1 MANANFVVESLPAY
15 VATNKDLLL
24 KNFALPNKG
33 TRARC
38 SIQTGVKKNA
48 YINFLDMSPALAD
61 GTDCTFSADGSATL
75 TQREINTAVLK
86 TDMEIC
92 PRNLIGKYAEFLV
105 RVNATEESLPFE
117 QYIMDGVI
125 AELNKK
131 IETLIWQGD
140 INSETADLKWTDGLL
155 KILADDQDSISA
167 TYSYSAT
174 AFEKIKAVYL
184 AMPDEAIE
192 RGGEIYVSPALYR
205 QFVMELM
212 EKNLYHYAGPQAEYP
227 EEFYFP
233 GTNVKVVN
241 TYGLSGSGNVI
252 EIVGT
257 FAKNIFYGCDMEG
270 DNEDID
276 LWYSR
281 DNRTFRLEALW
292 NSGVQVAFP
301 EYVVKGM
308 VQAG

>member
-24 KNFALPNKG
+24 RNFALPNKG

-38 SIQTGVKKNA
+38 SIQTGVKKDA

-75 TQREINTAVLK
+75 TQRVINTAVLK
-86 TDMEIC
+86 SDMEIC

-117 QYIMDGVI
+117 QYIMDGVT

-131 IETLIWQGD
+131 IEKLIWQGD
-140 INSETADLKWTDGLL
+140 TESETADLKWTDGLL
-155 KILADDQDSISA
+155 KIASEDSDVVKVNVSA
-167 TYSYSAT
+167 SGD
-174 AFEKIKAVYL
+174 AFASIKKVYM
-184 AMPDEAIE
+184 AMTDEAIE

-205 QFVMELM
+205 EFVMNLM

-241 TYGLSGSGNVI
+241 TYGLSGSKQI
-252 EIVGT
+252 LGT

-292 NSGVQVAFP
+292 NSGVQIAFP
-301 EYVVKGM
+301 EHVVLGIE
-308 VQAG
+308 QAG

>member
-38 SIQTGVKKNA
+38 SIQTGVKKDA

-92 PRNLIGKYAEFLV
+92 PRNLIGKYAEYLV

-117 QYIMDGVI
+117 QYIMDGVT

-131 IETLIWQGD
+131 IERLIWQGD
-140 INSETADLKWTDGLL
+140 TASADDADLKWTDGLL
-155 KILADDQDSISA
+155 KIASEDSDVTKVNVSA
-167 TYSYSAT
+167 SGDAFAT
-174 AFEKIKAVYL
+174 IKKVYM
-184 AMPDEAIE
+184 AMTDEAIE

-205 QFVMELM
+205 EFVMGLM

-227 EEFYFP
+227 EEFFFP

-241 TYGLSGSGNVI
+241 TYGLSGSNQI
-252 EIVGT
+252 LGT

-292 NSGVQVAFP
+292 NSGVQIAFP
-301 EYVVKGM
+301 EHVVLGIE
-308 VQAG
+308 QAG

>member
-15 VATNKDLLL
+15 VAANKDMLL

-38 SIQTGVKKNA
+38 SIQTGVKKDA

-75 TQREINTAVLK
+75 TQREIKTAVLK

-92 PRNLIGKYAEFLV
+92 PGNLIGKYAEYLV

-117 QYIMDGVI
+117 QFIMDGVTN
-125 AELNKK
+125 ELNRK
-131 IETLIWQGD
+131 IEKLIWQGD
-140 INSETADLKWTDGLL
+140 TENEDASLKWVDGLL
-155 KILADDQDSISA
+155 KIIGNDSSAITA
-167 TYSYSAT
+167 TYAKSAT
-174 AFEKIKAVYL
+174 AFERIKTVYM

-205 QFVMELM
+205 QFIMELI

-241 TYGLSGSGNVI
+241 TYGLSDYKHST

-257 FAKNIFYGCDMEG
+257 FAKNIFYGCDLEG

-301 EYVVKGM
+301 ELVVIGQ

>member
-15 VATNKDLLL
+15 VAKNKDMLL

-38 SIQTGVKKNA
+38 SIQTGVKKDA

-61 GTDCTFSADGSATL
+61 GTDCTFNANGSATL

-92 PRNLIGKYAEFLV
+92 PRNLIGKYAEYLV

-117 QYIMDGVI
+117 QFIMDGVT
-125 AELNKK
+125 AELNRK
-131 IETLIWQGD
+131 IEKLIWQGNAD
-140 INSETADLKWTDGLL
+140 GEDADLKWTDGLL
-155 KILADDQDSISA
+155 KIADGESDTTKVNIASSGD
-167 TYSYSAT
+167 
-174 AFEKIKAVYL
+174 AFTQIKKVYL
-184 AMPDEAIE
+184 KMSDEAIE

-205 QFVMELM
+205 QFVMGLM

-233 GTNVKVVN
+233 GTNVKVVS
-241 TYGLSGSGNVI
+241 TYGLSGTEFI
-252 EIVGT
+252 LGT
-257 FAKNIFYGCDMEG
+257 FAKNIFYGCDLEG

-292 NSGVQVAFP
+292 NSGVQIAFP
-301 EYVVKGM
+301 EHVVLGIQ
-308 VQAG
+308 QAG

>member
-1 MANANFVVESLPAY
+1 MAKANFVVESLPAY

-38 SIQTGVKKNA
+38 SIQTGVKKDA
-48 YINFLDMSPALAD
+48 YINFLDMAPALAD
-61 GTDCTFSADGSATL
+61 GTDCTFNADGSATL
-75 TQREINTAVLK
+75 TQRGINTAVLK

-92 PRNLIGKYAEFLV
+92 PRNLIGKYAEYLV

-117 QYIMDGVI
+117 QYIMDGVT

-131 IETLIWQGD
+131 IERLIWQGD
-140 INSETADLKWTDGLL
+140 TATDTADLKWTDGLL
-155 KILADDQDSISA
+155 KIASEDDDVVKVNVSA
-167 TYSYSAT
+167 SGD
-174 AFEKIKAVYL
+174 AFEVIKKVYM
-184 AMPDEAIE
+184 AMTDEAIE

-205 QFVMELM
+205 QFVMALM

-241 TYGLSGSGNVI
+241 TYGLSGSNQI
-252 EIVGT
+252 LGT

-292 NSGVQVAFP
+292 NSGVQIAFP
-301 EYVVKGM
+301 EHVVLGIE
-308 VQAG
+308 QAG

>member
-24 KNFALPNKG
+24 RNFALPNKG

-38 SIQTGVKKNA
+38 SIQTGVKKDA

-92 PRNLIGKYAEFLV
+92 PRNLIGKYAEYLV

-117 QYIMDGVI
+117 QYIMDGVT

-131 IETLIWQGD
+131 IEALIWRGD
-140 INSETADLKWTDGLL
+140 TASETADLKWTNGLL
-155 KILADDQDSISA
+155 KIASEDNDVVKVNVSSSGD
-167 TYSYSAT
+167 
-174 AFEKIKAVYL
+174 AFTTIKKVYM
-184 AMPDEAIE
+184 AMTDEAIE

-205 QFVMELM
+205 EFVMDLM
-212 EKNLYHYAGPQAEYP
+212 AKNLYHYAGPQAEYP
-227 EEFYFP
+227 EEFFFP
-233 GTNVKVVN
+233 GTNVKVVS
-241 TYGLSGSGNVI
+241 TYGLSGSNQI
-252 EIVGT
+252 LGT

-292 NSGVQVAFP
+292 NSGVQIAFP
-301 EYVVKGM
+301 EHVVLGIE
-308 VQAG
+308 QAG

>member
-61 GTDCTFSADGSATL
+61 GTDCTFTAGGSATL

-92 PRNLIGKYAEFLV
+92 PRNLIGKYAEYLV

-117 QYIMDGVI
+117 QYIMDGVV

-140 INSETADLKWTDGLL
+140 TNSGTADLHWTDGLL
-155 KILADDQDSISA
+155 RIAEADNDVQKVNYA
-167 TYSYSAT
+167 QGTT
-174 AFEKIKAVYL
+174 AFERIKAVYK
-184 AMPDEAIE
+184 AMTDESVV
-192 RGGEIYVSPALYR
+192 RGGEIYVNPARYR
-205 QFVMELM
+205 EFLMELM

-233 GTNVKVVN
+233 ATNVKVVC
-241 TYGLSGSGNVI
+241 TYGLSGKDLI
-252 EIVGT
+252 LGT

-292 NSGVQVAFP
+292 NSGVQIAFP
-301 EYVVKGM
+301 EHVVLGM

>member
-15 VATNKDLLL
+15 VAANKDLLL

-38 SIQTGVKKNA
+38 SIQTGVKKDA

-92 PRNLIGKYAEFLV
+92 PRNLIGKYAEYLV

-117 QYIMDGVI
+117 QYIMDGVT

-140 INSETADLKWTDGLL
+140 TASEDASLKWTNGLL
-155 KILADDQDSISA
+155 KIASEDSDVTKVDISA
-167 TYSYSAT
+167 SGD
-174 AFEKIKAVYL
+174 AFEVIKKVYM
-184 AMPDEAIE
+184 AMTDEAIE
-192 RGGEIYVSPALYR
+192 RGGEIYVSPASYR
-205 QFVMELM
+205 EFVMVLM

-227 EEFYFP
+227 EEFFFP

-241 TYGLSGSGNVI
+241 TYGLSGSNQI
-252 EIVGT
+252 LGT

-292 NSGVQVAFP
+292 NSGVQIAFP
-301 EYVVKGM
+301 EHVVLGIK
-308 VQAG
+308 